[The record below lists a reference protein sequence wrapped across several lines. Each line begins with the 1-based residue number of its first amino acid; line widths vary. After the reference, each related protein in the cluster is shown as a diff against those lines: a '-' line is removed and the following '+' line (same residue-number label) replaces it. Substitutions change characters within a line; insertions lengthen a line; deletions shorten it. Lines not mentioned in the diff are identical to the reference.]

1 MGGMAKDKTVKDPNK
16 SEKPSSKQGCED
28 EFGTKPELDG
38 KNDSGPDPE
47 VHGKELP
54 PQ

>member
-1 MGGMAKDKTVKDPNK
+1 MANETPVKDTTKQDPTK
-16 SEKPSSKQGCED
+16 KPDCPPD
-28 EFGTKPELDG
+28 DFRAKPDLDG

>member
-1 MGGMAKDKTVKDPNK
+1 MAKDKTVKDPK
-16 SEKPSSKQGCED
+16 DSEKPSNKPGCAD
-28 EFGTKPELDG
+28 EFSTKPGVDG